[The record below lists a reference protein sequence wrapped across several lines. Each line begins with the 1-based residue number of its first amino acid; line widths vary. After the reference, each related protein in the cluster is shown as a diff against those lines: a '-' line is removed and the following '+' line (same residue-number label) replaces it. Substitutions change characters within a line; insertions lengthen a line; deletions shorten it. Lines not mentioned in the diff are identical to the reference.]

1 MTAFA
6 RLRLVAKLAIVFAA
20 LILATAGSALVTWRS
35 LAAMREAA
43 TWNDHTHLVLEQVQG
58 LASAMV
64 NQETGLRG
72 YLLAGDEAF
81 LDPYRGGAKAYGQ
94 AMERIRALTA
104 DNPQQAVRLDRIDA
118 LARQWREQVAER
130 AIALMREPETRGQ
143 ARQIE
148 TSGRGKGAMDALRA
162 QAAEI
167 DAAERAL
174 LETRNAAAAE
184 AAAST
189 RNAVIAGLAAMLLA
203 ALAGILLLN
212 RTVSQPLHRMS
223 ALMGRL
229 AAGDETT
236 EVAYRDRRDEIGAI
250 AGAVQVFKENL
261 IRTRALEAET
271 EAARAGAEA
280 QRRAATREMADRF
293 EQAVGGVI
301 GMVSASATE
310 LQATAE
316 TMSGAAGLASER
328 SNAVAAAAEE
338 ASTNVGTVA
347 AAAEEL
353 GSSIA
358 EIARQVAGSASLA
371 QAAVA
376 EADQTGTL
384 VQDLTTA
391 ATRIGDVVA
400 MISQIAGQTNLLALN
415 ATIEAARAGEAGRGF
430 AVVAAEVKELA
441 SQTAKATDEIGQQI
455 ARIQG
460 STGQVVS
467 AIGGISERIRELSG
481 VASAIAAAV
490 EEQGAATQEIVRN
503 VAEAASGAES
513 VTTNIAGVA
522 GASSE
527 TGAAAA
533 QVLSAASEL
542 SRQSEQLQGEVG
554 RFLATV
560 RAA

>member
-1 MTAFA
+1 MTSFA

-20 LILATAGSALVTWRS
+20 LIVAAVGSALVTWRNLS
-35 LAAMREAA
+35 SMREAA
-43 TWNDHTHLVLEQVQG
+43 AWNDHTRLVLEQVQG
-58 LASAMV
+58 LTTAMV

-72 YLLAGDEAF
+72 YLLAADEAF
-81 LDPYRGGAKAYGQ
+81 LEPYRGGAKAYAQ
-94 AMERIRALTA
+94 AMERVRALTA
-104 DNPQQAVRLDRIDA
+104 DNPQQGVRLDRIDT

-130 AIALMREPETRGQ
+130 AITLMREPETRAQ

-148 TSGRGKGAMDALRA
+148 VSGQGKAAKDALRA
-162 QAAEI
+162 KAAEI
-167 DAAERAL
+167 DGIERGL
-174 LETRNAAAAE
+174 LEVRNVAATK
-184 AAAST
+184 AASAT
-189 RNAVIAGLAAMLLA
+189 RTAVVAGLAAMVLA

-229 AAGDETT
+229 AAGDADT
-236 EVAYRDRRDEIGAI
+236 EVAYRDRHDEIGAI

-301 GMVSASATE
+301 GMVSSSATE

-316 TMSGAAGLASER
+316 TMSNAAGLASSR
-328 SNAVAAAAEE
+328 SGAVAVAAEE

-353 GSSIA
+353 GSSVA

-371 QAAVA
+371 QAAVS
-376 EADQTGTL
+376 EADQTGAL

-391 ATRIGDVVA
+391 ASRIGDVVA

-430 AVVAAEVKELA
+430 AVVASEVKELA
-441 SQTAKATDEIGQQI
+441 GQTAKATEEIGQQI

-467 AIGGISERIRELSG
+467 AISGISDRIRELSG
-481 VASAIAAAV
+481 VANAIAAAV

-503 VAEAASGAES
+503 VSEAASGAS
-513 VTTNIAGVA
+513 AVTANIAGVA
-522 GASSE
+522 GASAE
-527 TGAAAA
+527 TGVAAA

>member
-1 MTAFA
+1 MTWFA
-6 RLRLVAKLAIVFAA
+6 RLRLVAKLAIVFAV
-20 LILATAGSALVTWRS
+20 LILAAAASALVTWRNLTS
-35 LAAMREAA
+35 MREAA
-43 TWNDHTHLVLEQVQG
+43 AWNDHTRLVMEQVQG
-58 LASAMV
+58 LTAAMV

-72 YLLAGDEAF
+72 YLLSADEAF
-81 LDPYRGGAKAYGQ
+81 LEPYRGGAKTYAQ
-94 AMERIRALTA
+94 AMDRLRTLVA
-104 DNPQQAVRLDRIDA
+104 DNPQQVARLDRIDA
-118 LARQWREQVAER
+118 LARQWRGEVAER
-130 AIALMREPETRGQ
+130 AIGLMREPETRAQ

-148 TSGRGKGAMDALRA
+148 VSGQGKSAMDALRA
-162 QAAEI
+162 KAVEV
-167 DAAERAL
+167 DGVERGL

-184 AAAST
+184 AASAT
-189 RNAVIAGLAAMLLA
+189 RTAVVAGLAAMVLT

-212 RTVSQPLHRMS
+212 RTVSQPLRRMC

-229 AAGDETT
+229 AAGDVTT
-236 EVAYRDRRDEIGAI
+236 EVADRDRRDEIGAI

-280 QRRAATREMADRF
+280 QRRAATRDMADRF

-316 TMSGAAGLASER
+316 TLSGAAGQASSR
-328 SNAVAAAAEE
+328 SGTVAAAAEE

-353 GSSIA
+353 GSSVA

-376 EADQTGTL
+376 EADQTGVL
-384 VQDLTTA
+384 VQDLTA
-391 ATRIGDVVA
+391 AAARIGDVVA

-415 ATIEAARAGEAGRGF
+415 ATIEAARAGDAGRGF

-441 SQTAKATDEIGQQI
+441 GQTAKATEEIGQQI

-467 AIGGISERIRELSG
+467 AIGGISDRIRELSG

-503 VAEAASGAES
+503 VSEAASGAS
-513 VTTNIAGVA
+513 AVTANITEVA
-522 GASSE
+522 TASAE
-527 TGAAAA
+527 TGASAA

-542 SRQSEQLQGEVG
+542 SSQSEQLQSEVG